1 MEICNRVWQW
11 ERMQHFR
18 VEMDLYT
25 QHKDVLQNLLTFSNA
40 FLDFGFTVD
49 ACGRIRMIA
58 ALFTKANRAINE
70 TI

>member
-25 QHKDVLQNLLTFSNA
+25 QHKDVLQNLLIFSNA

-49 ACGRIRMIA
+49 ASV
-58 ALFTKANRAINE
+58 
-70 TI
+70 